1 MSLDMTNVKTIVID
15 PKDAVSLISR
25 GILKRSNF
33 VRNNASDG
41 IVLEDIPMAYAKRI
55 NHTAKIS
62 IDGITVG
69 ISSPTTVENIYAG
82 TLDTTPPKAVAP
94 VVEEVV
100 EPIPVVEEPVVEEV
114 EEVLVQET
122 VVEEEGI
129 EEPEVIEESP
139 VEVEE
144 EIVETLEEEEST
156 IIEESSEVEGNYTEY
171 ITEEIKSE
179 DTTNN
184 FHHKKKKRR

>member
-1 MSLDMTNVKTIVID
+1 MSLDMTNVKTVVID

-33 VRNNASDG
+33 VRNNSSDG
-41 IVLEDIPMAYAKRI
+41 IVLENIPMAYAKRI

-82 TLDTTPPKAVAP
+82 TLNTTPPKAVAP
-94 VVEEVV
+94 AVEEVV
-100 EPIPVVEEPVVEEV
+100 EPTPVVEEPVVEEV

-122 VVEEEGI
+122 VEEEVI

-139 VEVEE
+139 MEVEE
-144 EIVETLEEEEST
+144 EIVETPEEEST
-156 IIEESSEVEGNYTEY
+156 IIEESSEIEGNYTEY
-171 ITEEIKSE
+171 ITEEVKSE

>member
-1 MSLDMTNVKTIVID
+1 MTNVKTIVID

-100 EPIPVVEEPVVEEV
+100 EPIPVVEEPVAEEV

-122 VVEEEGI
+122 ADEEVT
-129 EEPEVIEESP
+129 EEPEVVEESP
-139 VEVEE
+139 VEEE
-144 EIVETLEEEEST
+144 EVVKTSEEEEST
-156 IIEESSEVEGNYTEY
+156 IIEESSEVEGKYTEY

>member
-1 MSLDMTNVKTIVID
+1 MSLDMTNVKTVVID

-41 IVLEDIPMAYAKRI
+41 IVLENIPMAYAKRI

-69 ISSPTTVENIYAG
+69 ISSPSTVENIYAG
-82 TLDTTPPKAVAP
+82 TLNTIPPKAVAP

-100 EPIPVVEEPVVEEV
+100 EPTPVVEESVVEKV

-122 VVEEEGI
+122 VEEEVV
-129 EEPEVIEESP
+129 EEPEIIEESP

-144 EIVETLEEEEST
+144 EIVEPSEEENSA
-156 IIEESSEVEGNYTEY
+156 IIEESSEIEGNYTEY
-171 ITEEIKSE
+171 ITENVRSE
-179 DTTNN
+179 DASNN

>member
-1 MSLDMTNVKTIVID
+1 MSLDMTNVKTVVID

-33 VRNNASDG
+33 VRNNSSDG
-41 IVLEDIPMAYAKRI
+41 IVLENIPMAYAKRI

-94 VVEEVV
+94 VVEEVI
-100 EPIPVVEEPVVEEV
+100 EPTPVVEEPVVEEV

-122 VVEEEGI
+122 VEEEVI
-129 EEPEVIEESP
+129 EEPEVIEESLM
-139 VEVEE
+139 EVEE
-144 EIVETLEEEEST
+144 EIVETPEEEGFT
-156 IIEESSEVEGNYTEY
+156 IIEESSEIEGNYAEY
-171 ITEEIKSE
+171 ITEEVKSE
-179 DTTNN
+179 DTTSN

>member
-1 MSLDMTNVKTIVID
+1 MSLDMTNVKTVVID

-33 VRNNASDG
+33 VRNNSSDG
-41 IVLEDIPMAYAKRI
+41 IVLENIPMAYAKRI

-100 EPIPVVEEPVVEEV
+100 EPTPVVEEPVVEEV

-122 VVEEEGI
+122 VEE
-129 EEPEVIEESP
+129 EVIEEP
-139 VEVEE
+139 VIIEESLMEVEE
-144 EIVETLEEEEST
+144 EIVETPEEEEST
-156 IIEESSEVEGNYTEY
+156 IIEESSEIEGNYTEY
-171 ITEEIKSE
+171 ITEEVKSE